1 MPVLSIITINLNN
14 ASGLRK
20 TIESVVS
27 QSSREFEYIV
37 IDGGSTDG
45 SIEVI
50 KEFETR
56 ITYWVSE
63 PDTGIYHAMNKGIR
77 AAKGE
82 YCQFLNSGDW
92 LVNELVVEKILNG
105 IPDCDIF
112 IGNVITTRPDG
123 KIRVSKALRE
133 ISFMTFYR
141 STLPHSSAYIRRS
154 LFTKYGLYDESLLI
168 VGDWKW
174 YLVVAGLHD
183 ANIVFTDIAVSF
195 FDSTGISNRDKLLAN
210 AERRKVLKELIPSP
224 VLADYD
230 KYNFEIDQI
239 DRIKRYPLF
248 YSIVWFIER
257 CLFKVDKWKA
267 KYCGWKRSIR

>member
-92 LVNELVVEKILNG
+92 LYASDVIVKMLNTLS
-105 IPDCDIF
+105 DCSIYY
-112 IGNVITTRPDG
+112 GNMLKQMPDG
-123 KIRVSKALRE
+123 TVYCDKSGQGILTM
-133 ISFMTFYR
+133 FTFYR
-141 STLPHSSAYIRRS
+141 GSLNHSPALIKRC
-154 LFTKYGLYDESLLI
+154 LFYKYGLYDENLKI
-168 VGDWKW
+168 VSDWKW
-174 YLVVAGLHD
+174 YLITVGLNNESVKYIDMVVTCF
-183 ANIVFTDIAVSF
+183 NMS
-195 FDSTGISNRDKLLAN
+195 GISNSSPEIEKS
-210 AERRKVLKELIPSP
+210 ERRSVLEELIPQNI
-224 VLADYD
+224 LADYD
-230 KYNFEIDQI
+230 MHWQKIDQMK
-239 DRIKRYPLF
+239 RINSYKITE
-248 YSIVWFIER
+248 IVVSFIER
-257 CLFKVDKWKA
+257 VIFKLEKWGFLSNYK
-267 KYCGWKRSIR
+267 